1 MRMRANVSWILGLAL
16 YLAAGA
22 VFAQVAGRIVLAV
35 GEVTA
40 VRGADR
46 VKLAAGVAVNVG
58 DTIITG
64 PQGHA
69 QLRFSDE
76 GLVALKPDSE
86 FRIEAY
92 DYSGKPDGSERAVF
106 RLIRGGFRTLTGA
119 IGRDKQDA
127 YQVQTTQATIGI
139 RGTHYAVQIC
149 GRERDQCREDP
160 NAEPAPAGLFGGV
173 FEGLVAVDNPQGSG
187 IFGARESFFV
197 ADGGRPE
204 RWLVP
209 PKFLADDTQAGGAQ
223 TQTTSLELTFS
234 KVPDYPPALT
244 LAPYPP
250 FIFLA
255 TEDLDQ
261 PQFTVPQPPIPPKPP
276 PSEHTVVIGSDRY
289 TLELASTPGAQL
301 TLNGAGGMTAFSNAS
316 LQASLGSAQLV
327 DTGSDASGGAQLYWG
342 RWNGPGST
350 ITQVESEGTV
360 VHNDGG
366 NLHYIYGNVATA
378 LPTSGQFSYSPVG
391 GTRPT
396 DSTNGAAGTL
406 VSGGAINVDFGQ
418 ARLALT
424 GLQVGFTNANYA
436 MSGSTSFSN
445 GMFSTSPIGASAS
458 CAGAGCK
465 PIVAGNFA
473 GFFAGPG
480 GAGIGLDYF
489 FNIPGGVIEGV
500 SGYRKC
506 PGAAAC

>member
-1 MRMRANVSWILGLAL
+1 MRPRVNLLWIYGLVL
-16 YLAAGA
+16 YLATTAA
-22 VFAQVAGRIVLAV
+22 FAQVAGRVVLAV
-35 GEVTA
+35 GDVTA

-46 VKLAAGVAVNVG
+46 VRLAAGAAVNVG

-64 PQGHA
+64 AQGHA
-69 QLRFSDE
+69 QIRFSDE

-86 FRIEAY
+86 FRIEAFNY
-92 DYSGKPDGSERAVF
+92 AGKPDGSERAVF

-139 RGTHYAVQIC
+139 RGTHYAIQIC
-149 GRERDQCREDP
+149 AKDQCRDDP
-160 NAEPAPAGLFGGV
+160 NAPPAPAGLFGGV
-173 FEGLVAVDNPQGSG
+173 FDGLVAVENPQGG
-187 IFGARESFFV
+187 GVFGAREFFFV
-197 ADGGRPE
+197 PDGGAPQ

-209 PKFLADDTQAGGAQ
+209 PKFLADDTSAGAGQVQA
-223 TQTTSLELTFS
+223 TSLELTFT
-234 KVPDYPPALT
+234 KVPDFPLALT
-244 LAPYPP
+244 LPPYPV
-250 FIFLA
+250 FIFMA
-255 TEDLDQ
+255 TEDLDH
-261 PQFTVPQPPIPPKPP
+261 PQFTVPQPPIPPA
-276 PSEHTVVIGSDRY
+276 SEHTVVIGSDRY

-301 TLNGAGGMTAFSNAS
+301 TLNSTGGMTAFSNAS
-316 LQASLGSAQLV
+316 LQANLGSAQLV

-342 RWNGPGST
+342 RWAGPGST
-350 ITQVESEGTV
+350 ITQVLNDGSV

-378 LPTSGQFSYSPVG
+378 LPTSGQFSYAPVG

-396 DSTNGAAGTL
+396 DSTSGAVGTL
-406 VSGGAINVDFGQ
+406 VSGGTVNVDFGT

-424 GLQVGFTNANYA
+424 GLQVGFTNANYS

-458 CAGAGCK
+458 CAGTGCK
-465 PIVAGNFA
+465 PVVAGNFA
-473 GFFAGPG
+473 GFFSGPG

-506 PGAAAC
+506 PGPAAC